1 MKAINKFFSDVFK
14 VWKNEFRPIFKD
26 KGILIFLFLVPLAYP
41 IVYAL
46 IYNPELSRDVP
57 VAIVDLDR
65 SDKSRDLC
73 RMIDASES
81 TEIAGYAADMQEA
94 RRMLD
99 EKKAY
104 GIVRIES
111 DFSKQIARGEQ
122 SAVTLFCD
130 MSLLIRYKSMLIGL
144 TDATMAMGGKIQV
157 ETMSALGAEAP
168 KIPATVASSYVP
180 LGNPEQGFATFLLPG
195 ILVLIVQQTLLLAI
209 CMNGGAIYEHR
220 RRYGGMDPFDTVR
233 SGAVSRLLG
242 KALAYLTVYIIPL
255 LYLLVIMP
263 WVFSYPQL
271 GDLLDIVLLAIP
283 YILAVSFFGMSLQ
296 VFVRER
302 EASFVVIV
310 FTSVIFLF
318 LSGIPW
324 PIYDM
329 PAVYKFVGGCCPS
342 TWAMQA
348 FVRMNANG
356 ATLADVATEY
366 RMLWLCAIA
375 YFFIALAVNK
385 FSRYGMFF
393 RRHSSKHQTN

>member
-168 KIPATVASSYVP
+168 KIPATVTSSYVP

-271 GDLLDIVLLAIP
+271 GDLLDIALLAIP